1 MDNTETKTNWNRN
14 RCLRP
19 MHVKKV
25 ALILSNYQTTN
36 PSKYGVCSLFL
47 YCSPLGYVY
56 SLIYRGPGLYA
67 AHVPHHQCHISH

>member
-25 ALILSNYQTTN
+25 ALILSNYQTNN
-36 PSKYGVCSLFL
+36 PKNMECAPCFCTAVL
-47 YCSPLGYVY
+47 
-56 SLIYRGPGLYA
+56 
-67 AHVPHHQCHISH
+67 